1 MEKATNTIAA
11 PKAPVKQASKRRER
25 TASTPTREESHVK
38 RTTVSHISAP
48 PSSMVARRQCS
59 DTA

>member
-38 RTTVSHISAP
+38 RTTVSQISAP

-59 DTA
+59 EIA